1 MFSRARSAA
10 AAAGLLI
17 TLVSVVACGGSPPA
31 PSGSSV
37 AGAWLANSTFVS
49 ATGGECVGTLLQNAA
64 GSRDVFTTAL
74 QEHGT
79 SLEATI
85 SSLGNGTLC
94 AYTGT
99 TSGSGLNLSLSTCQV
114 SAVPGVTC
122 AGGVVRNLQLIGDT
136 LAATVNTAVG
146 TGGGT
151 DTSRWSVLAPG
162 VVAPVGTLTV
172 TANFTW
178 IFLGVPSSD
187 YHVFTGTI
195 FPGYADGTISI
206 PSDPNSFCS
215 KCGWFSP

>member
-17 TLVSVVACGGSPPA
+17 TLVSVCACGGSPPA
-31 PSGSSV
+31 PSASTV

-49 ATGGECVGTLLQNAA
+49 ATGGECVGTLLRNAA

-74 QEHGT
+74 QQHGS

-85 SSLGNGTLC
+85 WSQGNGTMC
-94 AYTGT
+94 AYSGT
-99 TSGSGLNLSLSTCQV
+99 TAGGSVNLSLSTCQV
-114 SAVPGVTC
+114 SSVPGVAC
-122 AGGVVRNLQLIGDT
+122 GGGVVRNLQLIGDT
-136 LAATVNTAVG
+136 LAASVNSAVG

-151 DTSRWSVLAPG
+151 ETSTWSVLAPG
-162 VVAPVGTLTV
+162 VTAPVGTLTV

-215 KCGWFSP
+215 KCGWFFP